1 MTGGIG
7 LWRPAGWMNRFCSAM
22 LAELKFVDCGS
33 LDVLLYCPDDLLA
46 STPGDARAE
55 RTL

>member
-1 MTGGIG
+1 MADGIG
-7 LWRPAGWMNRFCSAM
+7 RWRLADWMNRSRNAM

-33 LDVLLYCPDDLLA
+33 LDVLLYCPDDLAA
-46 STPGDARAE
+46 STPGDAEAE